1 MLKSQVPYEVKV
13 PVPVPYTVEKKVP
26 YTIKEYVSIKRI
38 PSTFSL
44 EVFLF
49 EFYSYDLFNF
59 KMNRS
64 KYQFM
69 FLNHMKLSKR
79 FHMKLKFQ

>member
-26 YTIKEYVSIKRI
+26 YTIKEYVSIKSI
-38 PSTFSL
+38 PSKFS
-44 EVFLF
+44 F
-49 EFYSYDLFNF
+49 EFYSFDLFNF

-69 FLNHMKLSKR
+69 FLNHMK
-79 FHMKLKFQ
+79 